1 MTKKFELNNS
11 IASTNLTRRQA
22 LNMLLGGLGVGAAAP
37 MLSGQSQHA
46 QPAPRVA
53 AKSILRNA
61 GAPPVVWDVPVQAEG
76 NVLTANYDAGYI
88 CYQYLNPANNTYIA
102 SIFDIRNGPN
112 SNDAGVNLGQ
122 PITTP
127 PISAGDGRFV
137 VNTAYYMFVLDYV
150 FDGYGAYNTVG
161 AYLLQANGQQPP
173 TPISDMFVY
182 QNAIHYIGS
191 DGLLYRID
199 NIAPNQQ
206 YNAYVATFTPL
217 DLHLNL
223 QSNVPSRVEIA
234 LSDSRL
240 FVSFSLNLTAHDLSI
255 GPAPIWFNSSTP
267 NNSGAYRIVCA
278 GSTIYMYATTTA
290 NGPAGILTFD
300 ANTGTMLTG
309 KPVNDTTHDSSN
321 LVCYQGSLYYT
332 DSVGNL
338 WAYSADDLSYQW
350 KTTIGGDLSKSRLYV
365 ADGFAYI
372 SDASSLVYALELS
385 NQGTTPVTYT
395 ASLADALLGE
405 ENGICYILAKGEDG
419 YPHLVAVDM
428 RQAIHGFSADS
439 TLMADDYQD
448 DGNGN
453 PQPATPVYR
462 TIVTLLDEG
471 NCPRANTAVR
481 VWSTDNC
488 SFTDD
493 VNTYSISPAQYAWLK
508 TDGAGQLSIAVTADD
523 VSCPAIFLW
532 AGFMA
537 QGEAIAIYPDHKTVN
552 TLSQT
557 SADAL
562 SNAKTFAGCSML
574 ATSATSSG
582 SCGSAPAQDT
592 TAMAST
598 IRNTM
603 GTSTAQ
609 SLTMLRE
616 TNRQKW
622 RAKLRKAGTIRR
634 SDSYAAA
641 NGAAP
646 YVQYPNSNQ
655 NIVHVP
661 DTSDASAA
669 SRPFVLQGAASFSM
683 AVDQETN
690 VVSFKP
696 GATVSAAEYK
706 ALRARAVTDARLVG
720 GILDELKA
728 KVKGLGH
735 KIKSIVCTVGAEI
748 VHVITTTAET
758 LAPIVVSAVEH
769 AIEVV
774 SCFFLSVI
782 SDLKNAVEWLSY
794 VFNWDAIKQT
804 HAQIKNQVLSSGA
817 AIRSWVDT
825 NSANG
830 AAGLHQLFQS
840 AKATIAADLTEAAG
854 RFTGSVAN
862 NQPNGGDTST
872 IYNYNGAGSQASAS
886 SLQSKFKAN
895 AGTGQVTSTSVVA
908 STIATSN
915 SATATATYDPSN
927 FLGDFVTLTET
938 LTTSLQPYAADLGTQ
953 LGKLVN
959 DFKTN
964 ISEPKK
970 LLATGL
976 GDLILMVN
984 DVVQILLTAIDV
996 ILESILK
1003 VLANFVDAMI
1013 AEIQSGIQIPVLS
1026 PLFKLIFKIDL
1037 TVVDLLCWL
1046 IAVPTSIIFRSISAA
1061 PTGTTPNV
1069 FNIAGLIAAVVGS
1082 VIDAASDI
1090 KGSKATST
1098 LSFADWVCGFIGLCC
1113 SLPATFASSTLPS
1126 DVGTILWLIPTILG
1140 YAGYASQ
1147 RSIEFKGGKSD
1158 PANFDSK
1165 VQKFFS
1171 EFGNAINVSLGF
1183 AGVAFY
1189 TIVKDDPGV
1198 AGPKNLFLASDY
1210 MIQINGVCKGILAGS
1225 GTEGQAV
1232 LGGLDVGLQ
1241 LGAAS
1246 TNFAGVILS

>member
-1 MTKKFELNNS
+1 MTKKFELNNG
-11 IASTNLTRRQA
+11 ITSTRLTRRQA
-22 LNMLLGGLGVGAAAP
+22 LNMLMGGLGVGAATP
-37 MLSGQSQHA
+37 MLSGQSM
-46 QPAPRVA
+46 PAEPKPRVA
-53 AKSILRNA
+53 ANSILRSA
-61 GAPPVVWDVPVQAEG
+61 GAPPVVWDVPVPAEG

-88 CYQYLNPANNTYIA
+88 CYQYLNTGNNTYIA
-102 SIFDIRNGPN
+102 SIFDIRNGPDP
-112 SNDAGVNLGQ
+112 NDVGVNLGQ

-127 PISAGDGRFV
+127 PISAGNGRFV
-137 VNTAYYMFVLDYV
+137 TATAYYMFVLDYA
-150 FDGYGAYNTVG
+150 FNGYGGYNTAG
-161 AYLLQANGQQPP
+161 SYLLQANGQQPP
-173 TPISDMFVY
+173 APISDMFVY
-182 QNAIHYIGS
+182 ENAIHYIGS

-199 NIAPNQQ
+199 NITSSQQ

-223 QSNVPSRVEIA
+223 QSNIPDRVEIA
-234 LSDSRL
+234 LSGSRL

-267 NNSGAYRIVCA
+267 NLSGAYRIVCA
-278 GSTIYMYATTTA
+278 GTTLYMYATTA
-290 NGPAGILTFD
+290 SNGPAGILTFD
-300 ANTGTMLTG
+300 ANTGTAL
-309 KPVNDTTHDSSN
+309 KSQALPDVKQDSSN
-321 LVCYQGSLYYT
+321 MVCYQGSLYFT
-332 DSVGNL
+332 DAVGIL
-338 WAYSADDLSYQW
+338 WAYDAVELTYQW

-372 SDASSLVYALELS
+372 SDASSLVYALELA

-395 ASLADALLGE
+395 TSLADALLGE
-405 ENGICYILAKGEDG
+405 ENGICYILAKGGDG

-453 PQPATPVYR
+453 PRPATPVYR

-493 VNTYSISPAQYAWLK
+493 VNTYSISTAQYAWLK
-508 TDGAGQLSIAVTADD
+508 TDSAGQLSIAVTADD

-557 SADAL
+557 SSSDL

-574 ATSATSSG
+574 AGAATSNG

-592 TAMAST
+592 TAMANT

-616 TNRQKW
+616 SNLRKW
-622 RAKLRKAGTIRR
+622 RAKLGKTGTIRR
-634 SDSYAAA
+634 SVSYAAA

-646 YVQYPNSNQ
+646 YIQYPNSNQ

-661 DTSDASAA
+661 ETADASATN
-669 SRPFVLQGAASFSM
+669 RPFVLQGAASFSM

-690 VVSFKP
+690 AVSFKS
-696 GATVSAAEYK
+696 GASVSASEYK
-706 ALRARAVTDARLVG
+706 ALRARAVSDARLVG

-758 LAPIVVSAVEH
+758 LAPIVVSALEH
-769 AIEVV
+769 AVEVV

-804 HAQIKNQVLSSGA
+804 HAQIKNKVLSSSA

-830 AAGLHQLFQS
+830 AAGLHQLFQG
-840 AKATIAADLTEAAG
+840 AKATIASELTAAAAK
-854 RFTGSVAN
+854 FTGSVAA

-895 AGTGQVTSTSVVA
+895 AGTGQVTSA
-908 STIATSN
+908 STGGLAGPVADASG
-915 SATATATYDPSN
+915 
-927 FLGDFVTLTET
+927 FLGDFITLTET
-938 LTTSLQPYAADLGTQ
+938 LATALQPYAADLGTQ
-953 LGKLVN
+953 FENLVK

-984 DVVQILLTAIDV
+984 DIAQILLTAIDV

-1003 VLANFVDAMI
+1003 VIANFVDAMI

-1037 TVVDLLCWL
+1037 TMVDLMCWL
-1046 IAVPTSIIFRSISAA
+1046 IAVPTSIISRAVTAA
-1061 PTGTTPNV
+1061 PTGAAPDV
-1069 FNIAGLIAAVVGS
+1069 FSIGGLIAAVVGAF
-1082 VIDAASDI
+1082 IDAGADL
-1090 KGSKATST
+1090 KGSKASST
-1098 LSFADWVCGFIGLCC
+1098 LAFADWVCGLIGLCC
-1113 SLPATFASSTLPS
+1113 TLPAAFASSTLPG
-1126 DVGTILWLIPTILG
+1126 DVGIILWLIPLIMG

-1147 RSIEFKGGKSD
+1147 RSIELKGGKSD
-1158 PANFDSK
+1158 PGNADSK
-1165 VQKFFS
+1165 VQKFLGD
-1171 EFGNAINVSLGF
+1171 FGNKIGGALGLG
-1183 AGVAFY
+1183 GVIFY
-1189 TIVKDDPGV
+1189 CIVKDQPGV
-1198 AGPKNLFLASDY
+1198 AGPRNLFLASDY
-1210 MIQINGVCKGILAGS
+1210 MIQINGISKGILAGS
-1225 GTEGQAV
+1225 GSEGQTV
-1232 LGGLDVGLQ
+1232 LAALDIGLQ